1 MNFKLGLLCLLF
13 GCAGPSQSI
22 SSVPAA
28 STDEI
33 ETEGFRHAYLYGANF
48 NGADLQG
55 VDLYRCQ
62 LGQADLRNADL
73 RNANLAGAYLFKADL
88 RGADLRGA
96 RFSPTLKGAEL
107 KQTVLVGARF
117 ATGRISVDAGFG
129 VSGNRRSIDAAP
141 MLGVG
146 TRL

>member
-13 GCAGPSQSI
+13 GCAGPSLSI

-28 STDEI
+28 SPDEI
-33 ETEGFRHAYLYGANF
+33 EPEGFRHAYLYGANF

-73 RNANLAGAYLFKADL
+73 RNANLAGAYLFKTDL

-117 ATGRISVDAGFG
+117 DASTQLPF
-129 VSGNRRSIDAAP
+129 SAEEAMRRGMIPTAMNVEVASNF
-141 MLGVG
+141 
-146 TRL
+146 